1 MSIYNPVARL
11 REKFFARRKARKA
24 SPQLKETLRK
34 REPPA
39 SKLTTQ
45 LPKSPLP

>member
-1 MSIYNPVARL
+1 MSTNNPVARL

-24 SPQLKETLRK
+24 SPELKEALRK
-34 REPPA
+34 QEPSA